1 MVSFILQSDICAL
14 LKGPVYTCRGSATAA
29 QSKSAL
35 AAVFDV
41 APNCVDAKLL
51 QAEVMLDE
59 KDYGGVQSAETLIK
73 LVTEK

>member
-1 MVSFILQSDICAL
+1 MYA
-14 LKGPVYTCRGSATAA
+14 CRGSVTAA

-59 KDYGGVQSAETLIK
+59 KDYGGTHQKDRAFK
-73 LVTEK
+73 LLSKSSNRL